1 MGNEINRDSVV
12 YFDNGVP
19 LADGSTSPSVAAA
32 RPHPRV
38 RVLLRVASPS
48 VSTACVLSFVSSC
61 SSSWSSSWSSFA
73 QRSSR
78 SIVSRFVSP
87 FRFSNGTRWI
97 ETPSKTERIVTRSL
111 FLIVRYQ
118 RYNAKRSARFLRSP
132 INDEFFDFAGDTRI
146 RGWMENFSVSRWLV
160 SLDRRH
166 RPPFADHGQEKK
178 KKQRRNRR
186 GATSDFSSGVIAI
199 EPARQRFS
207 IFISILRLIRI
218 YGETRDVDRLA
229 PRMPRW

>member
-48 VSTACVLSFVSSC
+48 VRAACVRLFVSS
-61 SSSWSSSWSSFA
+61 SSSSSSSFA
-73 QRSSR
+73 QRRSR
-78 SIVSRFVSP
+78 PIVSRFASR
-87 FRFSNGTRWI
+87 FRFSDETRSI

-132 INDEFFDFAGDTRI
+132 INDEFFDFAGDTR
-146 RGWMENFSVSRWLV
+146 RDWMENFSPSRWLV

-166 RPPFADHGQEKK
+166 RPPFADHGEKK
-178 KKQRRNRR
+178 AK
-186 GATSDFSSGVIAI
+186 A
-199 EPARQRFS
+199 E
-207 IFISILRLIRI
+207 
-218 YGETRDVDRLA
+218 
-229 PRMPRW
+229 